1 MGTNSSAAAVNA
13 TAIGAGANATG
24 VVSAAIGTSAK
35 ASESNATALGPGAT
49 ASAAGASALGGSS
62 KATIA
67 DSVAL
72 GDNSAT
78 SVAVKVAN
86 AKVGNITYTFSTA
99 GDAEAPTKVVSV
111 GSSTIKRQIQ
121 NVANGQVTSASTD
134 AINGSQLY
142 AVAGQ
147 VSTNLSKINTNTTN
161 IGINKT
167 SITNLTTTVNKGWE
181 ADVNGTKVKAVTPTS
196 NKLNFVAG
204 KNVTIIGS
212 GDNITVKTV
221 DSPSFTNVTATGNV
235 TVGGKVTAASE
246 TIGGKVNIGSTGIT
260 MGNTKITGLAAG
272 TLSSTSTDAVN
283 GSQPFATNTNVTNNA
298 TAITKVTNAVNAGW
312 EADVNGTKVKA
323 VTPTSNKL
331 NFVAGKNIT
340 ITGSGDD
347 ITVKTVDS
355 PSFTNVTATGNV
367 TAATE
372 TIGGKVNIGSTGITM
387 GNTKITGLTPG
398 AVNSTSTDAIN
409 GSQLYETNQT
419 IGKGLTFVGNTGSVN
434 KKLGDRM
441 NIVGTGG
448 DGLYLSDNVKT
459 EVDSEGN
466 LLIKTKN
473 TYTTGVTVDPTSK
486 KATFTRNDGQ
496 SYSLDF
502 GDIGLSTTD
511 YRLVGA
517 KNTATGK
524 YTNSYAVGDDNS
536 VSLNVMDPNTGD
548 LDQVTIT
555 DIAKASDIQDVKDNA
570 VLYDNTGKDS
580 VTLKGTNGTKITNL
594 KDGDISST
602 SSDAV
607 NGSQLY
613 ETNQNVTNLGDTVTN
628 LGDTV
633 NAGWKATADGT
644 AVKTVTPTDNT
655 LNFKSGSN
663 VKVTNDNGNVLISAD
678 LSAIDPDSTNAVLYD
693 GTTKDSVTL
702 GGKTGTT
709 ITNLKDGDVSAK
721 SSDAINGSQL
731 YETNQNVTNL
741 GDTVT
746 KLGDTV
752 DAGWELQTN
761 GTKLKDVTPT
771 SKIVNIQGD
780 KKHITVTGSGN
791 DVTISTDLSN
801 IKADE
806 TNAVLYDG
814 DTKDSVTLGGKTGT
828 TITNLKDGDV
838 SAKSSDAINGSQL
851 YETNQNVTNLGD
863 TVTNLGDTGQCRL
876 ESNGRRYCRQDGNP
890 DGQHLE
896 LQVRLQCQ
904 SDQR

>member
-1 MGTNSSAAAVNA
+1 MNKIFKVIWSKTKHCYVVVSELANNVSSNSENKRGSSRMKAARYAVMGLLCCSVMASGSMMAEANFSGGGGTASGSNSVSIGSGAVSSKTDTITIGTDNKASANVAIAIGRASEATGEFATAIGSTAYANGRDSVAIGTNTAATKDIALAFGSGSKATGVASAAIGASAKASAENAFSMGTNSSAAAVNA

-628 LGDTV
+628 
-633 NAGWKATADGT
+633 
-644 AVKTVTPTDNT
+644 
-655 LNFKSGSN
+655 
-663 VKVTNDNGNVLISAD
+663 
-678 LSAIDPDSTNAVLYD
+678 
-693 GTTKDSVTL
+693 
-702 GGKTGTT
+702 
-709 ITNLKDGDVSAK
+709 
-721 SSDAINGSQL
+721 
-731 YETNQNVTNL
+731 
-741 GDTVT
+741 
-746 KLGDTV
+746 
-752 DAGWELQTN
+752 
-761 GTKLKDVTPT
+761 
-771 SKIVNIQGD
+771 
-780 KKHITVTGSGN
+780 
-791 DVTISTDLSN
+791 
-801 IKADE
+801 
-806 TNAVLYDG
+806 
-814 DTKDSVTLGGKTGT
+814 
-828 TITNLKDGDV
+828 
-838 SAKSSDAINGSQL
+838 
-851 YETNQNVTNLGD
+851 
-863 TVTNLGDTGQCRL
+863 
-876 ESNGRRYCRQDGNP
+876 
-890 DGQHLE
+890 
-896 LQVRLQCQ
+896 
-904 SDQR
+904 